1 MILYDGQE
9 KKHAWEGILLLDDVK
24 AVPIVYSHY
33 DKTEAYSL
41 CSGASALEELHTMTG
56 KCSTLLALMAM
67 ASLVFA
73 TPGAALAASQPAGA
87 PGHSAPAKKDLKKPA
102 HDAKQKP
109 APGAKDHMSQP
120 GHPKAPAGK
129 PGDTNLKKP
138 APKAHKPA
146 PAKPGHPGN
155 VKPPKD
161 MKKAPKPAPKPGKPD
176 MKPGMQKP
184 APKKAPAPAAHKPA
198 SKPAPKSAPA
208 APHKAQHPGAK

>member
-1 MILYDGQE
+1 MVTFPLILTGEPE

-33 DKTEAYSL
+33 NKTEAYSL

-56 KCSTLLALMAM
+56 KSSTLLALMAM

-73 TPGAALAASQPAGA
+73 APGAALAASQPAGT
-87 PGHSAPAKKDLKKPA
+87 PGHSAPAKKDLKKPV

-109 APGAKDHMSQP
+109 ANASHAAQP
-120 GHPKAPAGK
+120 KHPKAPAGK
-129 PGDTNLKKP
+129 PGDTNLKKQ
-138 APKAHKPA
+138 APKAPNAHKPA

-176 MKPGMQKP
+176 MKPAKQKP
-184 APKKAPAPAAHKPA
+184 APKKAPASAAPKPA
-198 SKPAPKSAPA
+198 Q
-208 APHKAQHPGAK
+208 HKAQHPGAK